1 MSISE
6 DAEDSDRR
14 DLSDLCSRRGR
25 RTARLLAQG
34 WIDVFVGLK
43 LEMPAPL
50 TPVLT
55 ALREHESE
63 LRDLGVCHAAV
74 FGSVARGEARPDSD
88 VDVLIELDPLMPL
101 GLFEYSRLKLYFA
114 GLLGDD
120 SDVVNR
126 NPLKPLLKD
135 STTRDA
141 VKAF

>member
-1 MSISE
+1 
-6 DAEDSDRR
+6 
-14 DLSDLCSRRGR
+14 
-25 RTARLLAQG
+25 LAQG

-50 TPVLT
+50 TLVLT

-63 LRDLGVCHAAV
+63 LRDLGVCDSAV

-126 NPLKPLLKD
+126 NPIKPLLKD